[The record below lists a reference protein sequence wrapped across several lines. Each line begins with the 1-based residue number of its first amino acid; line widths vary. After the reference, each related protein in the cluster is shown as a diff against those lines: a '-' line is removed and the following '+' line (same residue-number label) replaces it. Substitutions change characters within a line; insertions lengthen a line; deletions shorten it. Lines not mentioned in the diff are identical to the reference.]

1 MTHMEYCAERV
12 LQNGLFLERC
22 DDHSSTPQH
31 SHNYFEFVYVLHGRA
46 IHYAENK
53 KAMIIEGDYF
63 LIDINHSHSYQT
75 ATPNENFTLINCMFM
90 PSYLDRTL
98 ANAHR
103 FNDLINRY
111 LLTINSNNL
120 EREPTQ
126 NIYHDTD
133 KKILFL
139 MQQMLYEQNDDLRE
153 RAEILR
159 SYLSCALIYLIR
171 NEISGNDN
179 QDIVSFIKNYVITN
193 YSRQISLSEICKNVN
208 YSLSNVSV
216 LFSKH
221 VGMSFRDYLK
231 RVRIKKA
238 CELLEK
244 SAKSI
249 TEIANLVGYVD
260 PAFFYRIFKEI
271 MQVTPKEYRQNLRAP
286 QGKA

>member
-1 MTHMEYCAERV
+1 MM
-12 LQNGLFLERC
+12 
-22 DDHSSTPQH
+22 
-31 SHNYFEFVYVLHGRA
+31 
-46 IHYAENK
+46 
-53 KAMIIEGDYF
+53 
-63 LIDINHSHSYQT
+63 
-75 ATPNENFTLINCMFM
+75 
-90 PSYLDRTL
+90 
-98 ANAHR
+98 
-103 FNDLINRY
+103 
-111 LLTINSNNL
+111 LLRPL
-120 EREPTQ
+120 
-126 NIYHDTD
+126 
-133 KKILFL
+133 K
-139 MQQMLYEQNDDLRE
+139 
-153 RAEILR
+153 
-159 SYLSCALIYLIR
+159 
-171 NEISGNDN
+171 
-179 QDIVSFIKNYVITN
+179 FIKNYVITN